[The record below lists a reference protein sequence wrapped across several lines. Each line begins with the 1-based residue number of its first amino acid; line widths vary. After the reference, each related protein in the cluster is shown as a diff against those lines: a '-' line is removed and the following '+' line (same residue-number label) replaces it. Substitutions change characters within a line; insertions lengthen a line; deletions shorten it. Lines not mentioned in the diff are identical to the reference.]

1 MTVTALK
8 HGTNVDKFCYET
20 QLDFGE
26 LVGRAILAK
35 VIEDETYFE
44 RRYNYN
50 TGKNPK
56 ELTKLIGA
64 EKTREILR
72 RQRQVLEKFP
82 GQTPIEFK
90 QYFLDQYFEQEL
102 QDSLPDFIRN
112 LVPGEPKGILQ
123 VSESGT
129 MLPVHKG
136 HKRKCSLMM
145 LLQASKQETRWY
157 INTEDFEVIDPMR
170 IPDLDKIEPVAS
182 VIMKPFKWYM
192 FNHADWHS
200 VHGFGGNTTRISIGV
215 DFYGI
220 EAEQLVSELKIRGF

>member
-8 HGTNVDKFCYET
+8 PDVNVDKFCYET
-20 QLDFGE
+20 RLKFGE
-26 LVGRAILAK
+26 LVGREILVK
-35 VIEDETYFE
+35 VIEREDYFE
-44 RRYNYN
+44 RRFNYN
-50 TGKNPK
+50 NGKDPK
-56 ELTKLIGA
+56 ELARLIGA
-64 EKTREILR
+64 EKTRELLR

-90 QYFLDQYFEQEL
+90 QYFLNKHYEEEL
-102 QDSLPDFIRN
+102 QEALPDFIKN

-145 LLQASKQETRWY
+145 LLQANKQETRWY
-157 INTEDFEVIDPMR
+157 TNTEDFEVIDPMR

-182 VIMKPFKWYM
+182 VVMKPFTWYM

-200 VHGFGGNTTRISIGV
+200 VHGFNGNTTRISIGV

-220 EAEQLVSELKIRGF
+220 EAVQLVEEIKQRGF